1 MTNAINSN
9 KAYSKHSDRS
19 TRLKCKISIR
29 DRLSLL
35 FGSLV
40 FINLVAVG
48 IGGIGLN
55 RVRNSSPLI
64 NTIGSEQMLTYRLAY
79 WANLRSKKTNSGE
92 RITIDVSIR
101 DDIQNFETSLS
112 AIHKGSKKLG
122 LNPISDPKVLAQLE
136 KVADAWQI
144 YRQKIENYLMSS
156 PQQEQEYLEQINNL
170 TSFLTN
176 LMDVTTR
183 SVETQTAD
191 TAIQSQN
198 LLLMALVLSLLSI
211 PISLVVVSQIIHAL
225 TQVTVTADQMAKGE
239 LHIRAKVTSR
249 DEVGVLA
256 STLNTMAEQIDDL
269 LRGLKVHGQELEN
282 ALIYL
287 STIIDNLV
295 DGLLVTDTE
304 SKIKRYN
311 PALLTMFGLEDTDLA
326 NRDCKTLANSKVVE
340 LVEQTR
346 RRFGE
351 VFTTELELT
360 NGRIGQA
367 VARAIVKD
375 AANTQDNNSLGSI
388 ILIRDITAEKEVD
401 RMKTDFISTVSHE
414 LRTPLTSVLGF
425 ASIIQDKLEELA
437 PQIDPEHRKAQRT
450 LKQVQTNINIIVSEA
465 ERLTT
470 LINDVLDV
478 AKMEAG
484 KVEWYM
490 EPLYI
495 GDVIERAIA
504 ATSSLFEMK
513 GLELRKVID
522 PDLPLMIGDSDRLIQ
537 VMINLI
543 SNAVKFTER
552 GHITCQ
558 AKIARGTMLLSI
570 TDTGIGI
577 ATDDKPKVFERFKQ
591 VGNTLTDKPKGT
603 GLGLPICKQIVE
615 HHGGRIWVE
624 SEQGLGSTFFFTLPL
639 MNNVETEKLSI
650 NTLIKQLKE
659 HVVTANSDFIQ
670 KYKTILVVD
679 DDAHIRELLR
689 QELETEGYKV
699 REAKDGMDAIA
710 QVKIAQPDLIILD
723 VMMPQINGFEVAAVL
738 KNNPQTTAIPIII
751 LSIIEDKERGYR
763 LGIDRYLTKPIH
775 KEDLLGNIGVLLSQ
789 GVSQKKVLI
798 VDTNASTLQTL
809 SDVLQAQGYNVV
821 EASDRQECI
830 EKALAIQPDMIIVD
844 SYFQEQHNLV
854 KTLRFEK
861 GMENVFFILLTDNHT
876 EKFL

>member
-9 KAYSKHSDRS
+9 QMRARHSERS
-19 TRLKCKISIR
+19 HSFKYQLNIR
-29 DRLSLL
+29 DRLRLL
-35 FGSLV
+35 FCSLV
-40 FINLVAVG
+40 FINLVSVG

-64 NTIGSEQMLTYRLAY
+64 NIIGSERMLTYKLAY
-79 WANLRSKKTNSGE
+79 LTNLRAEKNNSGE
-92 RITIDVSIR
+92 RIAIDVSIK
-101 DDIQNFETSLS
+101 DDIQQFETLLS
-112 AIHKGSKKLG
+112 AIHQGSRELG
-122 LNPISDPKVLAQLE
+122 LNPVSDPKVLAQLE
-136 KVADAWQI
+136 KVEDTWQI
-144 YRQKIENYLMSS
+144 YRQKIENYLMAS
-156 PQQEQEYLEQINNL
+156 PQEQKEYLEQINNL

-176 LMDVTTR
+176 TMDVTTR
-183 SVETQTAD
+183 SVEVQTSD

-198 LLLMALVLSLLSI
+198 LLLIALLLSLLSI
-211 PISLVVVSQIIHAL
+211 PISLIVVAQIIRAL
-225 TQVTVTADQMAKGE
+225 TQVTVVAHQMAKGE
-239 LHIRAKVTSR
+239 LDIRAKVKSD

-256 STLNTMAEQIDDL
+256 STLNTMAEQIGDL
-269 LRGLKVHGQELEN
+269 LQGLKIHSQELEN

-295 DGLLVTDTE
+295 DGLLVTDKE
-304 SKIKRYN
+304 CKIKRYN
-311 PALLTMFGLEDTDLA
+311 PALLTMFGLENTDLKNQNSKA
-326 NRDCKTLANSKVVE
+326 LANSKIVE

-346 RRFGE
+346 RRLGE
-351 VFTTELELT
+351 VFTAELELT
-360 NGRIGQA
+360 GGRIGQA

-375 AANTQDNNSLGSI
+375 AANTDHNSLGSI

-425 ASIIQDKLEELA
+425 ASIIQEKLEELA

-490 EPLYI
+490 DSLYI

-504 ATSSLFEMK
+504 ATSSLFDMK
-513 GLELRKVID
+513 GLELRKIVA
-522 PDLPLMIGDSDRLIQ
+522 PDLPLIIGDSDRLIQ

-543 SNAVKFTER
+543 SNAVKFTEQ

-558 AKIARGTMLLSI
+558 AKIHHGEMLLSV

-577 ATDDKPKVFERFKQ
+577 ATDDQSKVFERFKQ

-624 SEQGLGSTFFFTLPL
+624 SEQGSGSTFFFTLPL
-639 MNNVETEKLSI
+639 MNNNVEGEKLSI

-659 HVVTANSDFIQ
+659 HVVTATPDFLQ
-670 KYKTILVVD
+670 KDKTILVVD

-689 QELETEGYKV
+689 QELETEGYTV

-710 QVKIAQPDLIILD
+710 QVKIAQPDLVILD
-723 VMMPQINGFEVAAVL
+723 VMMPQINGFDVAAVL

-775 KEDLLGNIGVLLSQ
+775 KEELLTNIGVLLSQ
-789 GVSQKKVLI
+789 GVSKRKVLI

-821 EASDRQECI
+821 EASDTQEGI
-830 EKALAIQPDMIIVD
+830 EKALAIHPDMIIVD

-861 GMENVFFILLTDNHT
+861 GMENVFFILLINNQI
-876 EKFL
+876 EESL

>member
-1 MTNAINSN
+1 MTNTINSN
-9 KAYSKHSDRS
+9 QMYYQHSDRS
-19 TRLKCKISIR
+19 NRFKYQLNIR
-29 DRLSLL
+29 DRLRLL
-35 FGSLV
+35 FCSLV
-40 FINLVAVG
+40 VINLVAVG

-64 NTIGSEQMLTYRLAY
+64 NTIGSKRMLTYKLAY
-79 WANLRSKKTNSGE
+79 LANLRAGKTKPGE
-92 RITIDVSIR
+92 RVAIDVSIK
-101 DDIQNFETSLS
+101 DDIQQFETSLS
-112 AIHKGSKKLG
+112 AIHQGSNKLG
-122 LNPISDPKVLAQLE
+122 LNAVSDPKVLAQVE
-136 KVADAWQI
+136 KIEDTWQI
-144 YRQKIENYLMSS
+144 YRQKIENYLTAS
-156 PQQEQEYLEQINNL
+156 PQQQTEYLEQINNL

-176 LMDVTTR
+176 LMDVTAR
-183 SVETQTAD
+183 SVETQTAE

-198 LLLMALVLSLLSI
+198 LLFMALVLSLLSI
-211 PISLVVVSQIIHAL
+211 PISFIVVSQIIRAL
-225 TQVTVTADQMAKGE
+225 TQVTVTASHMANGE
-239 LHIRAKVTSR
+239 LRIKAKVTSG

-256 STLNTMAEQIDDL
+256 STLNTMAEQIDGL
-269 LRGLKVHGQELEN
+269 LQGLKIHGQELEN

-295 DGLLVTDTE
+295 DGLLVTDIE
-304 SKIKRYN
+304 GKIKRYN
-311 PALLTMFGLEDTDLA
+311 PALVAMFGLENTDLT
-326 NRDCKTLANSKVVE
+326 NRDTQALANSKIVE

-346 RRFGE
+346 KRLGE
-351 VFTTELELT
+351 VFTAELEFT
-360 NGRIGQA
+360 GGRIGHA

-375 AANTQDNNSLGSI
+375 GGNTGSNSLGSI

-425 ASIIQDKLEELA
+425 ASIIQEKLEDLA
-437 PQIDPEHRKAQRT
+437 PEIDPEHRKAQRT

-490 EPLYI
+490 NPLYI

-504 ATSSLFEMK
+504 ATSSLLEMK
-513 GLELRKVID
+513 GLKLRKLID
-522 PDLPLMIGDSDRLIQ
+522 TDLPLIIGDSDRLIQ

-543 SNAVKFTER
+543 SNAVKFTEQ

-558 AKIARGTMLLSI
+558 ANIHNGEMLLSV

-577 ATDDKPKVFERFKQ
+577 ATDDQPKVFERFKQ

-603 GLGLPICKQIVE
+603 GLGLPICKQIIE

-624 SEQGLGSTFFFTLPL
+624 SEQGSGSTFFFTLPL
-639 MNNVETEKLSI
+639 MDNNLEADKLSI

-659 HVVTANSDFIQ
+659 HVVTATPNLLEKF
-670 KYKTILVVD
+670 KTILVVD

-710 QVKIAQPDLIILD
+710 QVKIAQPDLILLD

-738 KNNPQTTAIPIII
+738 KHNPQTTGIPIII

-763 LGIDRYLTKPIH
+763 LGIDRYLTKPIN
-775 KEDLLGNIGVLLSQ
+775 KEELLKDIGVLLSQ

-798 VDTNASTLQTL
+798 VDTNTSTLQTL
-809 SDVLQAQGYNVV
+809 SNVLQAQGYNVV
-821 EASDRQECI
+821 EAYDSQECI

-861 GMENVFFILLTDNHT
+861 GMENVFFIVLTDNQT
-876 EKFL
+876 KETL